1 VDRLFH
7 AIRLSSS
14 RRESC
19 PLLANATAAT
29 TIHIAPAN
37 ADV

>member
-7 AIRLSSS
+7 AIRPWIGRLESS
-14 RRESC
+14 

-37 ADV
+37 AEV

>member
-1 VDRLFH
+1 M
-7 AIRLSSS
+7 RLSSG
-14 RRESC
+14 RRERC
-19 PLLANATAAT
+19 PRLANATAAT